1 MQERWTSA
9 LLCESR
15 WLSPTFRTDFQS
27 EFLSCSCDAHQSPS
41 HMNLR
46 CLCLLLESTRLQ
58 KWKQKRSGR
67 MPGVLEILGPEV

>member
-9 LLCESR
+9 RLRESR

-27 EFLSCSCDAHQSPS
+27 EFLSCSCHAHQSPS

-46 CLCLLLESTRLQ
+46 CLCLLLESTWLQ
-58 KWKQKRSGR
+58 K
-67 MPGVLEILGPEV
+67 